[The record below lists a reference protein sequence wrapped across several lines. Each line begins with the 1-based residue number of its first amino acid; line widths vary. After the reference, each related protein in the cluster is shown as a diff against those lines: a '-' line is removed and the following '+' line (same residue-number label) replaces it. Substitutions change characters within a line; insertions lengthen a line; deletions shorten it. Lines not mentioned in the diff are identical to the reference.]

1 MVSPS
6 EFRAANSVFPSGVTV
21 LTSLRAD
28 GVPYGMTAS
37 SFTSVSL
44 HPPLVLVCVDKRAA
58 MAEIL
63 GVGAHYSI
71 NVLRDD
77 QQNLAE
83 RFATKAESDRFTGVG
98 YERSEA
104 GIPKL
109 EGAIAVFSCRVDRL
123 IDAGDHVIVLSLV
136 HAVEMRPGRPLVWC
150 DRGYHCLPA
159 AARL

>member
-6 EFRAANSVFPSGVTV
+6 EFRAANSGFPSGVTV

-28 GVPYGMTAS
+28 GAAYGMTAS

-44 HPPLVLVCVDKRAA
+44 HPPLVLVCVDKKAA

-63 GVGAHYSI
+63 AVGTQYLI
-71 NVLRDD
+71 NVLRED
-77 QQNLAE
+77 QQHLAQ
-83 RFATKAESDRFTGVG
+83 RFAAKADRERFTGVA
-98 YERSEA
+98 YEPSEA

-109 EGAIAVFSCRVDRL
+109 EGAIVIFSCQVERL
-123 IDAGDHVIVLSLV
+123 IDAGDHFIVLSLV

-150 DRGYHCLPA
+150 ERGYHCLPA